1 MWSDERFAKY
11 KGILF
16 DVDGTLT
23 SGTLIL
29 GTEGE
34 AYKIFHAQDG
44 MALGLAHR
52 MGYITGFITGRTSDI
67 VRVRAEE
74 LKVDVL
80 LMGVKNKVQ
89 AVAAALEKYR
99 LCWEEVA
106 FMGDD
111 LNDLPLFDKV
121 GIAGSPSN
129 GAPENLKRRNLF
141 PAVPGEVEQRES
153 LLRKYS
159 RNRDGGMKRL
169 RHFIRKCKRHLPG
182 NSYII

>member
-1 MWSDERFAKY
+1 MRGSRSIKAFF
-11 KGILF
+11 F

-29 GTEGE
+29 GMEGE

-106 FMGDD
+106 
-111 LNDLPLFDKV
+111 L
-121 GIAGSPSN
+121 
-129 GAPENLKRRNLF
+129 
-141 PAVPGEVEQRES
+141 S
-153 LLRKYS
+153 LIHISEPTR
-159 RNRDGGMKRL
+159 
-169 RHFIRKCKRHLPG
+169 P
-182 NSYII
+182 

>member
-1 MWSDERFAKY
+1 M
-11 KGILF
+11 
-16 DVDGTLT
+16 
-23 SGTLIL
+23 
-29 GTEGE
+29 
-34 AYKIFHAQDG
+34 
-44 MALGLAHR
+44 
-52 MGYITGFITGRTSDI
+52 
-67 VRVRAEE
+67 RAEE

-129 GAPENLKRRNLF
+129 GAPENLKKAEFVSRRAGGSGAAREFIEEILKEQGRWDEAVASF
-141 PAVPGEVEQRES
+141 YSEMQEAPARQ
-153 LLRKYS
+153 
-159 RNRDGGMKRL
+159 
-169 RHFIRKCKRHLPG
+169 
-182 NSYII
+182 

>member
-44 MALGLAHR
+44 MALGLAHH

-80 LMGVKNKVQ
+80 LMGVKIR
-89 AVAAALEKYR
+89 YR
-99 LCWEEVA
+99 PWQRPWKSIVCVGKKSLSWE
-106 FMGDD
+106 M
-111 LNDLPLFDKV
+111 
-121 GIAGSPSN
+121 I
-129 GAPENLKRRNLF
+129 
-141 PAVPGEVEQRES
+141 
-153 LLRKYS
+153 
-159 RNRDGGMKRL
+159 
-169 RHFIRKCKRHLPG
+169 
-182 NSYII
+182 

>member
-1 MWSDERFAKY
+1 MRGSRSIKAFF
-11 KGILF
+11 F

-121 GIAGSPSN
+121 GIAGSSSN
-129 GAPENLKRRNLF
+129 GAPENLKK
-141 PAVPGEVEQRES
+141 S

>member
-1 MWSDERFAKY
+1 MRGSRSIKAFF
-11 KGILF
+11 F

-129 GAPENLKRRNLF
+129 GAPEKLKKGGICF
-141 PAVPGEVEQRES
+141 PPCRGKWSSERV
-153 LLRKYS
+153 Y
-159 RNRDGGMKRL
+159 
-169 RHFIRKCKRHLPG
+169 
-182 NSYII
+182 

>member
-1 MWSDERFAKY
+1 MRGSRSIKAFF
-11 KGILF
+11 F

-99 LCWEEVA
+99 LCWEEVHQ
-106 FMGDD
+106 ME
-111 LNDLPLFDKV
+111 L
-121 GIAGSPSN
+121 
-129 GAPENLKRRNLF
+129 LKT
-141 PAVPGEVEQRES
+141 
-153 LLRKYS
+153 
-159 RNRDGGMKRL
+159 
-169 RHFIRKCKRHLPG
+169 
-182 NSYII
+182 

>member
-16 DVDGTLT
+16 RRRWNLDFRYID
-23 SGTLIL
+23 L

-44 MALGLAHR
+44 MALGLAHH

-111 LNDLPLFDKV
+111 LNDLPLLIKL
-121 GIAGSPSN
+121 
-129 GAPENLKRRNLF
+129 E
-141 PAVPGEVEQRES
+141 
-153 LLRKYS
+153 
-159 RNRDGGMKRL
+159 
-169 RHFIRKCKRHLPG
+169 
-182 NSYII
+182 

>member
-1 MWSDERFAKY
+1 MRGSRSIKAFF
-11 KGILF
+11 F

-80 LMGVKNKVQ
+80 LMG
-89 AVAAALEKYR
+89 AAALEKYR

-129 GAPENLKRRNLF
+129 GAPENLKKAEFVSRRAGGSGAAREFIEEILKEQGRWDEAVASF
-141 PAVPGEVEQRES
+141 YSEMQEAPARQ
-153 LLRKYS
+153 
-159 RNRDGGMKRL
+159 
-169 RHFIRKCKRHLPG
+169 
-182 NSYII
+182 